1 MTFEITSG
9 SKGYF
14 MDKKRLEY
22 FVTLAQMLHFG
33 AAAEKLSIA
42 QSALSRQMQ
51 ILEGELEC
59 QLFDRSNRWNVSL
72 TSAGKIFL
80 AEAERLLNQMAGAK
94 KLTAAVARGEAGK
107 LFIELVPAA
116 VNVAS
121 FLATLRQLQNHYEG
135 LHLSIGTSISTVIY
149 EKVRN
154 KEADLGIV
162 RMAPLST
169 EELQMDMLAND
180 RLVAAIP
187 EKHPLA
193 AKKLLYLS
201 DLHNARFILQSSH
214 DATPLRSM
222 LDVICRNAGFEPKT
236 VMEIENLT
244 TLLALLPVFNAVT
257 ILPES
262 FTGYNTS
269 LCYRHLED
277 CGERLPLS
285 VVYRKDN
292 PSPIL
297 RKFLKSLAGKVSGL
311 KV

>member
-1 MTFEITSG
+1 
-9 SKGYF
+9 

-149 EKVRN
+149 E
-154 KEADLGIV
+154 
-162 RMAPLST
+162 
-169 EELQMDMLAND
+169 
-180 RLVAAIP
+180 
-187 EKHPLA
+187 
-193 AKKLLYLS
+193 
-201 DLHNARFILQSSH
+201 
-214 DATPLRSM
+214 
-222 LDVICRNAGFEPKT
+222 
-236 VMEIENLT
+236 
-244 TLLALLPVFNAVT
+244 
-257 ILPES
+257 
-262 FTGYNTS
+262 
-269 LCYRHLED
+269 
-277 CGERLPLS
+277 
-285 VVYRKDN
+285 
-292 PSPIL
+292 
-297 RKFLKSLAGKVSGL
+297 
-311 KV
+311 

>member
-1 MTFEITSG
+1 
-9 SKGYF
+9 
-14 MDKKRLEY
+14 MDKKRLQY

-33 AAAEKLSIA
+33 AAAEKLSLA

-51 ILEGELEC
+51 LLEGELEC
-59 QLFDRSNRWNVSL
+59 QLFDRSNRWNVTL
-72 TSAGKIFL
+72 TSAGKVFL
-80 AEAERLLNQMAGAK
+80 AEAEKLLAQMDGAK
-94 KLTAAVARGEAGK
+94 RLASAVSRGEAGE

-116 VNVAS
+116 VNVES
-121 FLATLRQLQNHYEG
+121 FLASLRELQKIYAG
-135 LHLSIGTSISTVIY
+135 LHLSIGTSISPVIY

-162 RMAPLST
+162 RMAPVST
-169 EELQMDMLAND
+169 EDLQMDMLAND

-187 EKHPLA
+187 EKHFLA
-193 AKKLLYLS
+193 GKKLLFLS
-201 DLHNARFILQSSH
+201 DFRNERFILQSSH
-214 DATPLRSM
+214 DATPLRST
-222 LDVICRNAGFEPKT
+222 LDVICRNAGFAPKT

-262 FTGYNTS
+262 FSGMNTS
-269 LCYRHLED
+269 LCYRYLED
-277 CGERLPLS
+277 CHERLPLS

-297 RKFLKSLAGKVSGL
+297 HRLLRGINKNITVVSGS
-311 KV
+311 KG